1 MRRRSKAEIEELLG
15 SARQGLEVPSK
26 AKEPCDAN
34 DDVSVASVGM
44 VKGPRK
50 LKIPVSAIITVNGR
64 EGKIPVNSKGKGI
77 DR

>member
-1 MRRRSKAEIEELLG
+1 MIRRSKAEIEKLLE

-44 VKGPRK
+44 VKEPRK
-50 LKIPVSAIITVNGR
+50 LKIPVSAIITVNERDGKVPVSNEKGR
-64 EGKIPVNSKGKGI
+64 